1 MLFPLVLF
9 RLGFFTLIRLACG
22 GATFPREGEGFGGD
36 WKSLRDG
43 PPRGGGPH
51 SSPY

>member
-22 GATFPREGEGFGGD
+22 QPSPVAGDGGTA
-36 WKSLRDG
+36 K
-43 PPRGGGPH
+43 P
-51 SSPY
+51 